1 MDVPSIGVDTSGNKI
16 VTDIKPD
23 VLQRFNNLIKKTS
36 ETNENKLTAPTS
48 SGPDSKVGLFA
59 LTALI
64 VGGTIGSGI
73 FALPATLTGG
83 AGTLGIVVGWTI
95 VTLGMLA
102 LVSVYRNLTLRQM
115 DIDDGIY
122 GWSKAGFGHLAG
134 FFSAYGHGAGDAIGN
149 ASYLVVIFSAL
160 GAYGAFSYFGNGT
173 TWPAVAGAS
182 ILLWS
187 VNALVLRGVKTSTGV
202 NNVVTVVKILPIILF
217 VVLALYNFKYSTFT
231 LDFYGESH
239 AASIFAQSK
248 TVLLAAMWTL
258 IGLES
263 GTIFATRARNTSDVA
278 TASAIGAVIVAVL
291 LVGVSVL
298 MLGILPASEITK
310 LHQPSMAGLM
320 SAMVGPWGGS
330 LINITLIISV
340 TGALIAWVA
349 LSAEEVM
356 LAGRGRSATRWLG
369 KLNEAGAPGNSMLLT
384 TGIAQAMILVAGF
397 SSADYYTLLAF
408 STSLALLPYLL
419 SSLYAVKSAYLGRG
433 YEGEKAAGRYWEMAV
448 ALFAVAFVLFMFYG
462 AGLKYVLL
470 AAVVWS
476 LGLPFFILGKREQ
489 RDQLT
494 NIEWAVCL
502 AVVGMASAGV
512 AGLFTGALKL

>member
-1 MDVPSIGVDTSGNKI
+1 MAIHVDDLDNGGNLDSKNQPEATDTKI
-16 VTDIKPD
+16 PAQADANSNIRSD
-23 VLQRFNNLIKKTS
+23 
-36 ETNENKLTAPTS
+36 
-48 SGPDSKVGLFA
+48 GKVGLFA

-73 FALPATLTGG
+73 FALPATLTRG
-83 AGTLGIVVGWTI
+83 AGTLGILVGWAT

-102 LVSVYRNLTLRQM
+102 LVSVYRNLTLRQPE
-115 DIDDGIY
+115 IDDGIY
-122 GWSKAGFGHLAG
+122 GWSKAGFGHIAG

-160 GAYGAFSYFGNGT
+160 GAYGTFSYFGNGT
-173 TWPAVAGAS
+173 TWPAIAGAS
-182 ILLWS
+182 VLLWS
-187 VNALVLRGVKTSTGV
+187 INALVLRGVKTSTTA
-202 NNVVTVVKILPIILF
+202 NNVVTVVKILPIIMF
-217 VVLALYNFKYSTFT
+217 VGLAFYNFKYSTFKF
-231 LDFYGESH
+231 DFYGDSH
-239 AASIFAQSK
+239 GTSIFDQSK

-263 GTIFATRARNTSDVA
+263 GTIYATRAQKLSDVA
-278 TASAIGAVIVAVL
+278 TASSVGAIIVALL

-298 MLGILPASEITK
+298 TLGILPADEITK

-320 SAMVGPWGGS
+320 IAMVGPWGGS
-330 LINITLIISV
+330 VINITLIVSV

-356 LAGRGRSATRWLG
+356 LAGRGKSATRWLAHY
-369 KLNEAGAPGNSMLLT
+369 NQSGASSNSMLLT

-419 SSLYAVKSAYLGRG
+419 SSLYAIKSAYTGRG
-433 YEGEKAAGRYWEMAV
+433 YEGEKAKGRYWEMAV
-448 ALFAVAFVLFMFYG
+448 ALFAALFVIYMFYG

-470 AAVVWS
+470 AAAVWGF
-476 LGLPFFILGKREQ
+476 GLPLFILGRREQ
-489 RDQLT
+489 RIKLT
-494 NIEWAVCL
+494 RVEWVVCL
-502 AVVGMASAGV
+502 AVVLMACTGL
-512 AGLFTGALKL
+512 AGLATGMLKL

>member
-1 MDVPSIGVDTSGNKI
+1 
-16 VTDIKPD
+16 
-23 VLQRFNNLIKKTS
+23 
-36 ETNENKLTAPTS
+36 
-48 SGPDSKVGLFA
+48 
-59 LTALI
+59 
-64 VGGTIGSGI
+64 
-73 FALPATLTGG
+73 
-83 AGTLGIVVGWTI
+83 VVGWTI

-102 LVSVYRNLTLRQM
+102 LVSVYRNLTLRQR

-173 TWPAVAGAS
+173 TWPAVIGAS

-202 NNVVTVVKILPIILF
+202 NNVVTVIKILPIVLF
-217 VVLALYNFKYSTFT
+217 VALALYNFKSSTFM

-239 AASIFAQSK
+239 ATSIFAQSK

-263 GTIFATRARNTSDVA
+263 GTIFATRARNASDIA
-278 TASAIGAVIVAVL
+278 TASAIGAVIVALL

-298 MLGILPASEITK
+298 MLGILPAAEITK

-320 SAMVGPWGGS
+320 IAMVGPWGGS

-356 LAGRGRSATRWLG
+356 LAGRGKSATRWLG

-408 STSLALLPYLL
+408 STSLALLPYFL
-419 SSLYAVKSAYLGRG
+419 SSLYAAKSAYIGKG
-433 YEGEKAAGRYWEMAV
+433 YEGEKANGRYWEMAV
-448 ALFAVAFVLFMFYG
+448 AVFAVVFVLFMFYG

-489 RDQLT
+489 RAKLT
-494 NIEWAVCL
+494 VMEWAVCL
-502 AVVGMASAGV
+502 IVVAMACTGV
-512 AGLFTGALKL
+512 AGLATGMLKL

>member
-1 MDVPSIGVDTSGNKI
+1 MEIPVDDFAGREDRDNSHRPEAMAKKAPVVADTSSDG
-16 VTDIKPD
+16 
-23 VLQRFNNLIKKTS
+23 
-36 ETNENKLTAPTS
+36 
-48 SGPDSKVGLFA
+48 KVGVFA

-73 FALPATLTGG
+73 FALPATLTRE
-83 AGTLGIVVGWTI
+83 AGTLGILVGWTI

-102 LVSVYRNLTLRQM
+102 LVSVYRNLTLRQPE
-115 DIDDGIY
+115 IDDGIY
-122 GWSKAGFGHLAG
+122 GWSKAGFGHIAG

-160 GAYGAFSYFGNGT
+160 GAYGVFSYFGNGT
-173 TWPAVAGAS
+173 TWPAIAGAS
-182 ILLWS
+182 VLLWS

-202 NNVVTVVKILPIILF
+202 NNVVTVVKIVPIIMF
-217 VVLALYNFKYSTFT
+217 VALAVYSFNYSTFKF
-231 LDFYGESH
+231 DFYGESH
-239 AASIFAQSK
+239 GTSIFTQSK
-248 TVLLAAMWTL
+248 SVLLAAMWTL

-263 GTIFATRARNTSDVA
+263 GTIYAIRARKLSDVA
-278 TASAIGAVIVAVL
+278 TASTIGAVIVALL

-298 MLGILPASEITK
+298 TLGILPAAEITT

-320 SAMVGPWGGS
+320 IAMVGPWGGS
-330 LINITLIISV
+330 LINITLVVSV

-356 LAGRGRSATRWLG
+356 LAGRGKSATRWLAHFN
-369 KLNEAGAPGNSMLLT
+369 KSGASSNSMLLT

-419 SSLYAVKSAYLGRG
+419 SSLYAVKSAYIGKG
-433 YEGEKAAGRYWEMAV
+433 YEGDKSKGRYWEMAV
-448 ALFAVAFVLFMFYG
+448 ASFAVLFVLYMFYG

-470 AAVVWS
+470 ASAVWG
-476 LGLPFFILGKREQ
+476 LGLPLFILGKREQ
-489 RDQLT
+489 RIKLT
-494 NIEWAVCL
+494 LVEWVVCV
-502 AVVGMASAGV
+502 AVVLMACTGV
-512 AGLFTGALKL
+512 VGLATGALKL